1 MIYVKDFISIQI
13 GLIEKQYQMKNFGFP
28 SITFQGIISPISD
41 EEFKK
46 LLKENKILNDV
57 HIVFFKDKE
66 K

>member
-1 MIYVKDFISIQI
+1 
-13 GLIEKQYQMKNFGFP
+13 MKYMSDWIDDLCERFYKHTNWAYRE
-28 SITFQGIISPISD
+28 TISD